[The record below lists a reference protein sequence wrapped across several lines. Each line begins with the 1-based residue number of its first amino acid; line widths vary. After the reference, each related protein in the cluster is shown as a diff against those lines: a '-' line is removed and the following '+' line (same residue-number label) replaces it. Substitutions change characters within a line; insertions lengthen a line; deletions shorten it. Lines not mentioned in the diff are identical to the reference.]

1 MTSNSSLEQRLAS
14 VEAAVTEIRQQM
26 KAKNQ
31 ETENSQN
38 WLDQISGSFENEPAF
53 DEVLKY
59 GEAIRRGDESSL
71 E

>member
-1 MTSNSSLEQRLAS
+1 MN
-14 VEAAVTEIRQQM
+14 
-26 KAKNQ
+26 AKNQ
-31 ETENSQN
+31 ETEKSQN

-53 DEVLKY
+53 DDVLKY

>member
-1 MTSNSSLEQRLAS
+1 LKRLLPKFDNK
-14 VEAAVTEIRQQM
+14 M
-26 KAKNQ
+26 NAKNQ
-31 ETENSQN
+31 ETEKSQN

-53 DEVLKY
+53 DDVLKY